1 MTTSDRLPPPLLA
14 AADAR
19 RGHRRRNRASD
30 RAGTDQRRRRRARG
44 RRDADRHHRVRG
56 GGREPSWPR
65 PSRTRELKPPPAD
78 AERDAGAHDIT
89 GDEDEDTAATKLEAM
104 RRGRA
109 ARARVAE
116 LNAKR
121 LAEWPTP
128 PTPPKPSLGALET
141 GGDAMRQSPTPD
153 PDADDEA
160 VGSAPEHP
168 DVLPPE
174 TETVAE
180 RAEDGSPGAPTRKTI
195 SATAAYARGGEG
207 DGGGS
212 RGSRRRGRAR
222 GDVRGRRRG
231 RPRDGEMGVVSRG
244 ERAAANI
251 DELDLCGNSRAA
263 AAALTFGVS
272 EEEAPIGPKEYVPE
286 DMRRAPREYELRSSV
301 VMHHSFG
308 FESTKRNNCTT
319 STTRP

>member
-1 MTTSDRLPPPLLA
+1 MASALSDAELEA
-14 AADAR
+14 AAA
-19 RGHRRRNRASD
+19 
-30 RAGTDQRRRRRARG
+30 
-44 RRDADRHHRVRG
+44 
-56 GGREPSWPR
+56 
-65 PSRTRELKPPPAD
+65 AD

-121 LAEWPTP
+121 LAEMANAADAAEAVAR
-128 PTPPKPSLGALET
+128 ALET

-180 RAEDGSPGAPTRKTI
+180 RAEDGSPGAPTRKAI
-195 SATAAYARGGEG
+195 SATAADRAAAKA

-222 GDVRGRRRG
+222 GGDVRGRRRG
-231 RPRDGEMGVVSRG
+231 RPRDGEIGRRFSRRARRG
-244 ERAAANI
+244 E
-251 DELDLCGNSRAA
+251 
-263 AAALTFGVS
+263 
-272 EEEAPIGPKEYVPE
+272 Y
-286 DMRRAPREYELRSSV
+286 RRASI
-301 VMHHSFG
+301 
-308 FESTKRNNCTT
+308 CA
-319 STTRP
+319 